1 VTSPLDL
8 VASMVLDSGAR
19 WGEEATPEQWADME
33 ALLSPDGPRRHFW
46 LRARGR
52 SKTFDAGAATLAM
65 MLAGGLGG
73 GDEAYAAAAGRDQA
87 ALLMRKVRAIAEHTP
102 ELAGAV
108 EIQNYRLITPRTG
121 AELTVISADLASS
134 WGRTPRWLF
143 VDEIANHDR
152 GESAQTFIESLLTSL
167 PKRGDSQAL
176 AATTPSSPSHWSHDL
191 WKTALEDPLWRA
203 SLTAGPAPWQ
213 SEAELESER
222 RRLPESLWRR
232 LFLCEWAEADDAL
245 ADAAAVEACVRHDG
259 PLSPQAGVEYI
270 VSFDLS
276 VSHDHT
282 AVVVAHMEDAS
293 GRRDVVVD
301 RLEAWI
307 PHGGRQVDLQ
317 DVEAYIAQ
325 AARDY
330 NGAQVV
336 GDMYQAANMVQR
348 LRDGGLRV
356 KPVVFTAV
364 TNSRRAQMLLRLIR
378 DQALDL
384 PDDAALRKELLS
396 LRLAG
401 GVTPGTLK
409 LTTDGSSGGHHDRA
423 TALMLAAEEMLS
435 RPGGSWM
442 DVHGMRYCSKCK
454 QAHPVRQEQCPRCHA
469 PNPQAAARPAS
480 EPAGGPAGRG
490 EAAKPVPVQMSG
502 WGAAILPL
510 DAVQCAAAGHVYN
523 GAVHGDR
530 CPQCIA
536 GTLGFLRGGRQLG
549 GGFGGMGGIR

>member
-1 VTSPLDL
+1 MTAPLDL

-19 WGEEATPEQWADME
+19 WGEQATPEQWTDME

-73 GDEAYAAAAGRDQA
+73 GDEAYASAAGRDQA

-108 EIQNYRLITPRTG
+108 EVQNYRLVTPRTG
-121 AELTVISADLASS
+121 AVLDVISSDLASS

-143 VDEIANHDR
+143 IDEIANHDR
-152 GESAQTFIESLLTSL
+152 GETAQTFNESLLTSL

-191 WKTALEDPLWRA
+191 WKTAQEDPLWRA

-213 SEAELESER
+213 SEAELASER

-282 AVVVAHMEDAS
+282 AVVVGHMADAS
-293 GRRDVVVD
+293 GRREVVVD
-301 RLEAWI
+301 RLQAWI
-307 PHGGRQVDLQ
+307 PQGGRQVDLV
-317 DVEAYIAQ
+317 DVESWIAQ

-330 NGAQVV
+330 HGAQVV
-336 GDMYQAANMVQR
+336 GDPYQAANMIQR

-356 KPVVFTAV
+356 KPVVFTSV

-396 LRLAG
+396 LRLAE

-409 LTTDGSSGGHHDRA
+409 LTTDGSSSGHYDRV
-423 TALMLAAEEMLS
+423 TALMIAAEELLG
-435 RPGGSWM
+435 RPGGSYL
-442 DVHGMRYCSKCK
+442 DVYGVRYCGKCG
-454 QAHPVRQEQCPRCHA
+454 QAHRAALEHCPNCRE
-469 PNPQAAARPAS
+469 PNPQAPARPAGD
-480 EPAGGPAGRG
+480 PVAKPGG
-490 EAAKPVPVQMSG
+490 EAGKPIPVEVNAG
-502 WGAAILPL
+502 WAAAYYPK
-510 DAVQCAAAGHVYN
+510 DAVRCAAAGHIYD
-523 GAVHGDR
+523 GGVHGDR
-530 CPQCIA
+530 CPRCIQ
-536 GTLGFLRGGRQLG
+536 GSVGFLRGGGR
-549 GGFGGMGGIR
+549 FPGMGGLGGTR

>member
-1 VTSPLDL
+1 MTAPLDL

-19 WGEEATPEQWADME
+19 WGEQATPEQWADME

-73 GDEAYAAAAGRDQA
+73 GDEAYASAAGRDQA

-108 EIQNYRLITPRTG
+108 EVQNYRLVTPRTG
-121 AELTVISADLASS
+121 AVLDVISSDLASS

-143 VDEIANHDR
+143 IDEIANHDR
-152 GESAQTFIESLLTSL
+152 GETAQTFNESLLTSL

-191 WKTALEDPLWRA
+191 WKTAQEDPLWRA

-213 SEAELESER
+213 SEAELASER

-259 PLSPQAGVEYI
+259 PLSPQAGIEYI

-282 AVVVAHMEDAS
+282 ACVVAHMEDAS
-293 GRRDVVVD
+293 GRREIVVD
-301 RLEAWI
+301 RLQAWI
-307 PHGGRQVDLQ
+307 PHGGRQVDLL
-317 DVEAYIAQ
+317 DVESWIAQ

-330 NGAQVV
+330 HGAQVV

-348 LRDGGLRV
+348 LRDSGLRV
-356 KPVVFTAV
+356 KPVVFTSV

-378 DQALDL
+378 DRSVDL
-384 PDDAALRKELLS
+384 PDDASLRRELLS
-396 LRLAG
+396 LRLAE

-409 LTTDGSSGGHHDRA
+409 LTTDGSSAGHHDRV
-423 TALMLAAEEMLS
+423 TALMIAAEELLG
-435 RPGGSWM
+435 RPGGSYLE
-442 DVHGMRYCSKCK
+442 VYGVRYCSACGR
-454 QAHPVRQEQCPRCHA
+454 AHPVARQRCQHCGE
-469 PNPQAAARPAS
+469 PNPQAAAPA
-480 EPAGGPAGRG
+480 AD
-490 EAAKPVPVQMSG
+490 EAAPGPDGPGQPVPVQATG
-502 WGAAILPL
+502 WASAYMREGF
-510 DAVQCAAAGHVYN
+510 VRCAAGGHLYDSK
-523 GAVHGDR
+523 VHGDR
-530 CPQCIA
+530 CPRCIQGSA
-536 GTLGFLRGGRQLG
+536 GFLRGGGRFPG
-549 GGFGGMGGIR
+549 TGGFGGISGIR

>member
-1 VTSPLDL
+1 VASPLDL

-19 WGEEATPEQWADME
+19 WGEQAAPEQWADME
-33 ALLSPDGPRRHFW
+33 ALLSADGPRRHFW

-52 SKTFDAGAATLAM
+52 SKTWDAGAATLAM

-73 GDEAYAAAAGRDQA
+73 GDEMYAAAAGKDQA
-87 ALLMRKVRAIAEHTP
+87 ALLMRKVRAIAERTP

-108 EIQNYRLITPRTG
+108 EIQNYRIITPRTG
-121 AELTVISADLASS
+121 AELAVISCDLASS

-143 VDEIANHDR
+143 IDEIANHDR
-152 GESAQTFIESLLTSL
+152 GETAQTFIESLLTSL
-167 PKRGDSQAL
+167 PKRGDSQCL
-176 AATTPSSPSHWSHDL
+176 AATTPSSPSHWSHAL
-191 WKTALEDPLWRA
+191 WRTALEDPLWRA
-203 SLTAGPAPWQ
+203 SLVSGPAPWQ
-213 SEAELESER
+213 DEAELASER

-259 PLSPQAGVEYI
+259 PLSPKAGVEYI

-282 AVVVAHMEDAS
+282 AVVVAHMEDTS

-301 RLEAWI
+301 RLQAWI

-396 LRLAG
+396 LRLAE

-409 LTTDGSSGGHHDRA
+409 LSTDGSSGGHYDRV
-423 TALMLAAEEMLS
+423 TALMIAAEELLG
-435 RPGGSWM
+435 RPGGSFL
-442 DVHGMRYCSKCK
+442 DSYSVRYCGKCRN
-454 QAHPVRQEQCPRCHA
+454 AHPSRQERCQHCGE
-469 PNPQAAARPAS
+469 PNPQAAATPAS
-480 EPAGGPAGRG
+480 VAGAAPARPG
-490 EAAKPVPVQMSG
+490 EAAKPVPVQMGG
-502 WGAAILPL
+502 WGGAILPPG
-510 DAVQCAAAGHVYN
+510 AVKCAAAGHVYN
-523 GAVHGDR
+523 GSVHGDR

-536 GTLGFLRGGRQLG
+536 GRLADLRGNGRI
-549 GGFGGMGGIR
+549 GMGGLGRPSGR